1 MHLQTQYKPCHE
13 RTLVDVLSWGVI
25 KEFSVN
31 FYLSTKHKN
40 KDSNCQSFDLD
51 EDDGAKLSSL

>member
-1 MHLQTQYKPCHE
+1 M
-13 RTLVDVLSWGVI
+13 I

-31 FYLSTKHKN
+31 VYLSTKHKN
-40 KDSNCQSFDLD
+40 KHSNCQPFDLDED

>member
-13 RTLVDVLSWGVI
+13 WTLVDVLSWGVI

-31 FYLSTKHKN
+31 VYLSTKHKN
-40 KDSNCQSFDLD
+40 KHSNCQPFDLD